1 MQQKKMAVST
11 PTYPSSIHDSPTLL
25 PENLASFVTAASLA
39 ARLSLRCS
47 SVFAEALFEAAK
59 YGTVLSLG
67 ISRQAL
73 TNALATAKRLHTL
86 TYPNSCDES
95 ISDADRNGFLRILDK
110 YTNLGI
116 YIVHNTFTLAELF
129 ALSGL
134 QLTSQT
140 VKSGF
145 KTAEESVRIIDGIFG
160 SNETSRAIASIIT
173 LVHKELMLDPE
184 FELAQT
190 GKVTMLAG
198 LTKAM
203 TAFAVLQYVTHKRMM
218 KQTKFTVLWEGLV
231 LEEGDSNS
239 DDNDDDPSAARH
251 GERNNQHALV
261 HSVRPS
267 KDVIRELEQ
276 VLVQSMDDTMYEITT
291 TTQRTMTTTTRI
303 QPVAKEPTDA
313 KYVVVRSDEES
324 QQAFMAAVDRSNAA
338 PVNSRER
345 QLVLATPRRSDS
357 GYAEEDDQPIKES
370 EQHPRQRQQ
379 QPVNVVVSALSQK
392 MTRKSMDRQE
402 KFGEKERNL
411 IAGSIIAAAADERP
425 VKRRNSVFHKG
436 TQMLALQA
444 QKCADANSNRKRI
457 IRQRR
462 SSTGNVITIPSL
474 SPICNNNNNEA
485 SPPTS
490 RIYRSH
496 SISSSTTF
504 ATFTASSSPPPSA
517 SKNDVNNNTSPK
529 ALPNTTTN
537 ITTHINL
544 LTTTTGPQFPHHHL
558 VSNIARFMRYASAA
572 YGETFMRILGIGKI
586 PSAVPSAHHSNHHS
600 FVHHTGLALEDILL
614 SSYTDRSFL
623 TMHHPS
629 IHELVHYVTADH
641 AAQAIVLTCRGT
653 LGLSDVLTDLT
664 CGYSEVDLPGID
676 SNNFKAHGG
685 MLEAAQ
691 MLAKEKGKVFRAI
704 LEGLERYP
712 DYGLVLCGHSLGG
725 GVAALVSLLWS
736 EKDKQ
741 GNFVLS
747 PTSGLGSG
755 RPIHC
760 YVYGPPCV
768 MSLELSL
775 YCCGLVT
782 SVVHRYDIVSSLSL
796 GLLKDF
802 KNVAVSLHTEAEV
815 ADQILSKVI
824 NRYRTSTVDDSEDDW
839 FWALIKTMRAD
850 MRAEKLYPPSTV
862 YTIELIPSRHK
873 QYRAVLSR
881 CDDIQARFSEILFSR
896 TMFMDHS
903 PTNYERVIRQLC
915 KGFFGQDGAYE
926 HL

>member
-1 MQQKKMAVST
+1 MAVST
-11 PTYPSSIHDSPTLL
+11 PTYTTSIHDSPTLL

-47 SVFAEALFEAAK
+47 SVFVEALFEAAK

-86 TYPNSCDES
+86 TYPTSDKAVSEAES
-95 ISDADRNGFLRILDK
+95 NGFLRVLDK

-173 LVHKELMLDPE
+173 LVHRELMQDPE
-184 FELAQT
+184 FELART
-190 GKVTMLAG
+190 GKMTILAG

-203 TAFAVLQYVTHKRMM
+203 TTFAVLQFVTHKRMM
-218 KQTKFTVLWEGLV
+218 KQIKFTVLWEGLV
-231 LEEGDSNS
+231 LEEEE
-239 DDNDDDPSAARH
+239 DDN
-251 GERNNQHALV
+251 NALV
-261 HSVRPS
+261 HFEKPP
-267 KDVIRELEQ
+267 KDMIRELEQ
-276 VLVQSMDDTMYEITT
+276 VLVQSMDDTLYEITT
-291 TTQRTMTTTTRI
+291 TTQRTTTTTTRI
-303 QPVAKEPTDA
+303 QPVSKEPKDA

-324 QQAFMAAVDRSNAA
+324 QQAFMAVVDRPSSA
-338 PVNSRER
+338 PTGRE
-345 QLVLATPRRSDS
+345 LVLASPKPTQGDKK
-357 GYAEEDDQPIKES
+357 I
-370 EQHPRQRQQ
+370 
-379 QPVNVVVSALSQK
+379 NVVVSALSQK
-392 MTRKSMDRQE
+392 MTRKQVDRQE
-402 KFGEKERNL
+402 KYGEKDGSL
-411 IAGSIIAAAADERP
+411 IAGSIVASDS
-425 VKRRNSVFHKG
+425 KKG
-436 TQMLALQA
+436 LFLKGAQALTRA
-444 QKCADANSNRKRI
+444 NRKQL

-462 SSTGNVITIPSL
+462 SSTGNVLTIPSL
-474 SPICNNNNNEA
+474 SPINEN
-485 SPPTS
+485 SP

-496 SISSSTTF
+496 SISNSTTL
-504 ATFTASSSPPPSA
+504 ATTFTSSSSA
-517 SKNDVNNNTSPK
+517 SATPK
-529 ALPNTTTN
+529 ALPSIITTN
-537 ITTHINL
+537 ITTSTNVNL
-544 LTTTTGPQFPHHHL
+544 LTTTTDPHVPHQHL

-572 YGETFMRILGIGKI
+572 YGEAFMKILGIGNI
-586 PSAVPSAHHSNHHS
+586 PSVFKSSSHHPNHHA
-600 FVHHTGLALEDILL
+600 FAHHTGVALDDILL
-614 SSYTDRSFL
+614 SSYTDRTIL

-629 IHELVHYVTADH
+629 IHELVHYVTVDH

-664 CGYSEVDLPGID
+664 CSYSDVNLPEID
-676 SNNFKAHGG
+676 SGEFKAHGG

-704 LEGLERYP
+704 RDGLDQHP
-712 DYGLVLCGHSLGG
+712 NYGLVLCGHSLGG
-725 GVAALVSLLWS
+725 GVASLVGVLWS
-736 EKDKQ
+736 EKNTQ

-747 PTSGLGSG
+747 PSSGLAAG

-768 MSLELSL
+768 MSYDLSQ
-775 YCCGLVT
+775 YCRGLVT
-782 SVVHRYDIVSSLSL
+782 SVVHRYDIVSCLSL

-802 KNVAVSLHTEAEV
+802 KNVAVSLQAEADV
-815 ADQILSKVI
+815 ADQILAKVI
-824 NRYRTSTVDDSEDDW
+824 NRYRTTTVDDSEDDW

-850 MRAEKLYPPSTV
+850 MRADKLYPPSTV
-862 YTIELIPSRHK
+862 YTVELIPSRHK

-881 CDDIQARFSEILFSR
+881 CDDIQARFSEIVFSR

-903 PTNYERVIRQLC
+903 PTMYEKVIRQLC
-915 KGFFGQDGAYE
+915 RGFFGQDRAYE
-926 HL
+926 NL